1 MTRRLRAKKREK
13 GGERMVDRGRI
24 WAAGKE
30 KKRKEVERDGLRAGL
45 KEKRAGFGKGKRE
58 KEGEV

>member
-1 MTRRLRAKKREK
+1 VKGWWTAEGFGLR
-13 GGERMVDRGRI
+13 
-24 WAAGKE
+24 GKE
-30 KKRKEVERDGLRAGL
+30 KKRKVVERDGLRAGL